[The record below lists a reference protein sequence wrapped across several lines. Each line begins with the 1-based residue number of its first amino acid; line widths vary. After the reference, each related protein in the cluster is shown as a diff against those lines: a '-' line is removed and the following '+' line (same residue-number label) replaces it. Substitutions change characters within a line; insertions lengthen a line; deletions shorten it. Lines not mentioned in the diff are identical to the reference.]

1 MQIETVDSNN
11 PFIIP
16 PEEAF
21 AVGSSDFAD
30 CEDITLRNENGAI
43 LLCIG
48 GSAEVEIAPYRGTI
62 RRNTLATLLPGTSL
76 RFTRR
81 TGDFRMKY
89 FLYTPELFVEIAGR
103 FDPAFFRILREHPLF
118 DLPESMVEGMTY
130 WFEIVEYTYRD
141 RENIFRNTITRNRL
155 QNLFLDSYDK
165 LQRFSA
171 QFQQHRNR
179 EISGRQNELMMRFMS
194 LVREHCSR
202 ERSVAF
208 YADKL
213 CISTRYLAA
222 IVRNTAHEPVKAII
236 DRAVILEIKER
247 LQSTELSVQEIAYLL
262 HFPDQSY
269 LGRFFKKHTGQS
281 PSAFRNSHK

>member
-1 MQIETVDSNN
+1 MQLEPVHSDN
-11 PFIIP
+11 PLIIP

-21 AVGSSDFAD
+21 AVGSADFAR
-30 CEDITLRNENGAI
+30 CEENTLRNENGAI

-48 GSAEVEIAPYRGTI
+48 GSARMEIDSYSGTI
-62 RRNTLATLLPGTSL
+62 RRNTLATLLPGTAL
-76 RFTRR
+76 RLSHR
-81 TGDFRMKY
+81 TEDFRMKY
-89 FLYTPELFVEIAGR
+89 FLYTHELFMEIAGR
-103 FDPAFFRILREHPLF
+103 FDPAFFRILQEHPLF
-118 DLPESMVEGMTY
+118 DLPESMIEGMKY

-141 RENIFRNTITRNRL
+141 RDNIFRNTITRNRL
-155 QNLFLDSYDK
+155 QNLFLESYDK
-165 LQRFSA
+165 MQRFSA

-179 EISGRQNELMMRFMS
+179 EISGRQNELMLRFMS
-194 LVREHCSR
+194 LVREHCPR

-236 DRAVILEIKER
+236 DRAVMLEIKEY
-247 LQSTELSVQEIAYLL
+247 LQSTDLSVQEIAFRL

-281 PSAFRNSHK
+281 PSAFRNSRK